1 MNNTTATKLTALFA
15 ANNATFNRE
24 CAVQGIK
31 HHDSCNETVDTIHD
45 FGSGKI
51 NGGNEEDAIA
61 SIVAGMVAVR
71 GHAPNHLDF
80 ATRAKEAG
88 VSLDGFYKGWNSGL
102 KMTED
107 DGYCID
113 TPPEVKRKSAYLTK
127 NDKANTLKPIWTG
140 EKRKQYKKGR
150 TMEQLVASLVK
161 QYGKKAVALAV
172 ENAA

>member
-1 MNNTTATKLTALFA
+1 MNKTTTTKLTAIFTS
-15 ANNATFNRE
+15 NNAKFDRE

-31 HHDSCNETVDTIHD
+31 HHDSCDVIVDTIHD

-61 SIVAGMVAVR
+61 SIVAGVVEAK

-80 ATRAKEAG
+80 APRAKEAG
-88 VSLDGFYKGWNSGL
+88 VSLDGFYKGWNAGL
-102 KMTED
+102 KMMED
-107 DGYCID
+107 AGYCID
-113 TPPEVKRKSAYLTK
+113 TPPSVKRKSAYLTK
-127 NDKANTLKPIWTG
+127 QDKANTLKPIWTG

-150 TMEQLVASLVK
+150 TMEELVASLVK

-172 ENAA
+172 EKAA